1 MMRMLYLWLLLAL
14 VPLLSDPW
22 PVGTDDG
29 CFSEKNSFFCV
40 GDEVRRM
47 PAVIPS
53 DTTSVLLKLT
63 KLTILPPQAFWGLNE
78 VSEIMLTENG
88 FLEEIGALAFANLSN
103 VVEMYVFLPHVQLH
117 VNDVENCYIPEY
129 SSALLSHYRT
139 ITASK
144 YLAVIHKDAFWDLP
158 NLRYLSI
165 MNTGLKRLPDF
176 TKIHSAAHDFVLDF
190 QDNLYVDVI
199 PPNAFLGMTTDIV
212 EDLRLSRNGITEVQ
226 SHAFNGTKMTRL
238 FLMGNQQLR
247 HIHSQAFTGAEG
259 PGVLDISQTAVSTLP
274 ENMLHGLKLLRAVA
288 VQNLKK
294 LPRGELFTQLVEANL
309 TYPSHCCTFANL
321 RRNTSTESPL
331 CSLPN
336 IEEEQ
341 PRFFWENCQTNNEVS
356 CFPKPD
362 AFNPCEDIMGSTY
375 LRVFIWLISMLAIA
389 GNLLVL
395 AALLSSHYKLTM
407 PRFLMCNLAFADL
420 CIGVYLLIIAAMDN
434 HTRSQYYNYGIDWQT
449 GPGCTIAGF
458 ITVFAS
464 ELSVYTLTVVALAN
478 WHIMFPLLA
487 DQRTLLRHARAIM
500 TVGWVFALL
509 AAVLP
514 VVGVSSYSKV
524 SICLPMDVETT
535 VAQVYVVGLLLL
547 NVLAFLVVC
556 ICYLRIYLTLR
567 NPNFVPPGADI
578 GMAQRMAMLIF
589 TNFLCMA
596 PISIF
601 AILAALKLP
610 LITMSHAKVLLV
622 FFYPIN
628 SCSNPFLYVIFT
640 KTFKRDFF
648 FLASR
653 FGFFKARALV
663 HCTEMPSPLRRVWV
677 STRNDTLHSLES
689 LNDFR

>member
-1 MMRMLYLWLLLAL
+1 MLWLYVSLLGL
-14 VPLLSDPW
+14 FPLLLDPR
-22 PVGTDDG
+22 PVGADDG
-29 CFSEKNSFFCV
+29 CFSEKNSFICL
-40 GDEVRRM
+40 GDEVRQM

-88 FLEEIGALAFANLSN
+88 FLKEIGALAFANLSN
-103 VVEMYVFLPHVQLH
+103 VVK
-117 VNDVENCYIPEY
+117 I
-129 SSALLSHYRT
+129 T

-165 MNTGLKRLPDF
+165 TNTGLKQLPDF
-176 TKIHSAAHDFVLDF
+176 TKINSAAYAFVLDF

-212 EDLRLSRNGITEVQ
+212 ENLRLSRNGITEVQ
-226 SHAFNGTKMTRL
+226 SHAFNGTKMMRL
-238 FLMGNQQLR
+238 SLMGNQPLR

-274 ENMLHGLKLLRAVA
+274 ENMLHGLKVLKAVA

-294 LPRGELFTQLVEANL
+294 LPSPKLFTQLIEANL
-309 TYPSHCCTFANL
+309 TYPSHCCAFANF
-321 RRNTSTESPL
+321 RRNMSTQSPY
-331 CSLPN
+331 CSLPG
-336 IEEEQ
+336 IEKGE
-341 PRFFWENCQTNNEVS
+341 PGFFREYCQTNNEVS

-362 AFNPCEDIMGSTY
+362 AFNPCEDIMGFTY
-375 LRVFIWLISMLAIA
+375 LRVLIWLISVLAIA

-395 AALLSSHYKLTM
+395 TVLLSSHYKLTV
-407 PRFLMCNLAFADL
+407 PRFLMCHLAFADL
-420 CIGVYLLIIAAMDN
+420 CMGVYLLLIATMDT

-449 GPGCTIAGF
+449 GTGCTTAGF

-464 ELSVYTLTVVALAN
+464 ELSVYTLTVVALENCHTIFA
-478 WHIMFPLLA
+478 LQV
-487 DQRTLLRHARAIM
+487 DQRTQLRHVHAIM

-547 NVLAFLVVC
+547 NVLAFLVMC
-556 ICYLRIYLTLR
+556 TCYVHIYMTVR
-567 NPNFVPPGADI
+567 NLNFVPAGADI
-578 GMAQRMAMLIF
+578 DVAKWMAVLIF

-596 PISIF
+596 PISFF

-610 LITMSHAKVLLV
+610 LITISHAKVLLV

-628 SCSNPFLYVIFT
+628 SCANPFLYAFFT
-640 KTFKRDFF
+640 TTFKRDFF
-648 FLASR
+648 ILASR
-653 FGFFKARALV
+653 FGCFKARAQMF
-663 HCTEMPSPLRRVWV
+663 CTEMSSSQNRVWV
-677 STRNDTLHSLES
+677 STQKTSNDTLHSLEP
-689 LNDFR
+689 LNHIH